1 MKEGFYFYRNRV
13 YYGSYDETQ
22 TNGEGEITII
32 KPEHMQT
39 DHSAWAVRF
48 RAEYIQTDRPI
59 REGDMAARLWEN
71 HRLLEPEYSDL
82 KAMLSKMKT
91 FVDLNVDFN
100 TAQNIDFSEVE
111 KRLNISLPR
120 ELKLIY
126 TAISGQDVYFSG
138 AEHFLP
144 LDEIYMEQG
153 IVVFFKKN
161 RTPVSG
167 YDTESGCLARCHKK
181 EWSIEQTDYCCYQF
195 CISRILTLAME
206 NKPVFKTG
214 RCKGKFV
221 TTLNIERN
229 LEHFC
234 NEKYH
239 LLLEFNGYGIAV
251 MYSDEKLL
259 AWLRSNGI
267 YADIHAGAVDEEHLN
282 AFAGH
287 LGQIVWKEK

>member
-13 YYGSYDETQ
+13 YYGCYDETQ

-59 REGDMAARLWEN
+59 REGDCAARLWEN
-71 HRLLEPEYSDL
+71 HRLLEPEYKDL
-82 KAMLSKMKT
+82 EAMLSKMKT
-91 FVDLNVDFN
+91 VVNLNTEQKV
-100 TAQNIDFSEVE
+100 DFSEVE
-111 KRLNISLPR
+111 KRLGIALPK

-126 TAISGQDVYFSG
+126 TAICNQEEYFAG

-144 LDEIYMEQG
+144 LDEIYIEQG
-153 IVVFFKKN
+153 IVVFFKKK
-161 RTPVSG
+161 RTPVAG

-181 EWSIEQTDYCCYQF
+181 EWSIEQTDYCCYRF

-206 NKPVFKTG
+206 NKPVFKKG
-214 RCKGKFV
+214 RGKGKFV
-221 TTLNIERN
+221 TTLNIERE
-229 LEHFC
+229 LEQFC

-239 LLLEFNGYGIAV
+239 LLSEFNGYGIAV

-259 AWLRSNGI
+259 AWIRSNGF

-282 AFAGH
+282 AFAEH
-287 LGQIVWKEK
+287 LGQIAWKN

>member
-13 YYGSYDETQ
+13 YYGCYDETQ
-22 TNGEGEITII
+22 ANGEGKITII

-59 REGDMAARLWEN
+59 REGDMAARLWKN

-82 KAMLSKMKT
+82 EAMLSKMKT

-100 TAQNIDFSEVE
+100 TAQKADFSEVE
-111 KRLNISLPR
+111 KRLGITLPR

-126 TAISGQDVYFSG
+126 TVICGQDEYFSG
-138 AEHFLP
+138 EEHFLP
-144 LDEIYMEQG
+144 LDEIYIEQG
-153 IVVFFKKN
+153 IVVFFKKK
-161 RTPVSG
+161 RTPAAG
-167 YDTESGCLARCHKK
+167 YDSESGRLARYYKK
-181 EWSIEQTDYCCYQF
+181 EWIIQENDFCCYQF
-195 CISRILTLAME
+195 CLSRILTLAIE
-206 NKPVFKTG
+206 NKPVFKKG
-214 RCKGKFV
+214 RCKGEFV
-221 TTLNIERN
+221 KTLNIERE
-229 LEHFC
+229 LERFC

-239 LLLEFNGYGIAV
+239 LLSEFNVYGIAV

-259 AWLRSNGI
+259 AWIRSNGI

-282 AFAGH
+282 AFGEH
-287 LGQIVWKEK
+287 LGNIVWK

>member
-13 YYGSYDETQ
+13 YYGCYDETQ

-59 REGDMAARLWEN
+59 HEGDRAAKLWKN

-82 KAMLSKMKT
+82 EAMLSKMKT
-91 FVDLNVDFN
+91 FVDLNAEEKV
-100 TAQNIDFSEVE
+100 DFSETE

-120 ELKLIY
+120 ELKLVY
-126 TAISGQDVYFSG
+126 TAICGQDVYFSG

-144 LDEIYMEQG
+144 LDEIYMEQS

-161 RTPVSG
+161 RTPVAG

-221 TTLNIERN
+221 TTLNIERK
-229 LEHFC
+229 LEDFC

-239 LLLEFNGYGIAV
+239 LLLEFNVYGIAV

-259 AWLRSNGI
+259 AWIRSNGA

-282 AFAGH
+282 AFAEH